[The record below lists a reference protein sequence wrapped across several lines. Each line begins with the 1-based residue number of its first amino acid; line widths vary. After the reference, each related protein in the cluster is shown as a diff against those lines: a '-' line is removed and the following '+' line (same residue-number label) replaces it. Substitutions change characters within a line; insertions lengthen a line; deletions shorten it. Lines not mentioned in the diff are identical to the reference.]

1 MFDLNS
7 RARHATLGALLCAAA
22 ATLAACAH
30 TQQAPPSDSAAPRG
44 QAQSQN
50 DGDGS
55 RMRHGGGRRG
65 DMMLRDLN
73 LTKEQH
79 DQVRA
84 IRDRYRQQAE
94 SLRKNGAGRDST
106 SREQFRSM
114 MKQEM
119 SDIRAVL
126 TPDQQKKFDDK
137 MAKMKERREHH
148 DANGDHDGPGDHDAP
163 PPAPPAPPAS

>member
-7 RARHATLGALLCAAA
+7 RARHATLGALLCVAA

-30 TQQAPPSDSAAPRG
+30 TQQAPPSDSASPRG
-44 QAQSQN
+44 QGQH

-55 RMRHGGGRRG
+55 RMRHRGGDHG
-65 DMMLRDLN
+65 DMLKDLN

-79 DQVRA
+79 EQVKA
-84 IRDRYRQQAE
+84 IHDRYRQQAE

-114 MKQEM
+114 RKQEM
-119 SDIRAVL
+119 SEIRAIL
-126 TPDQQKKFDDK
+126 TPDQQKQFDDK
-137 MAKMKERREHH
+137 TAKMQERREHH
-148 DANGDHDGPGDHDAP
+148 DDHGDHGDHDAAPPPP
-163 PPAPPAPPAS
+163 PPAS

>member
-7 RARHATLGALLCAAA
+7 RARHATLGALLCVAAV
-22 ATLAACAH
+22 TLAACAH

-44 QAQSQN
+44 QGQLQN

-65 DMMLRDLN
+65 DMMLKDLN

-79 DQVRA
+79 EQVRA
-84 IRDRYRQQAE
+84 IHDKYRQQAE
-94 SLRKNGAGRDST
+94 ALRKNGAGRDST
-106 SREQFRSM
+106 SREQYRSM

-119 SDIRAVL
+119 GEIRAVL
-126 TPDQQKKFDDK
+126 TPDQQKQFDDK

-148 DANGDHDGPGDHDAP
+148 DAHGDHDGPGDHDAP
-163 PPAPPAPPAS
+163 PPPAPPAS